1 MVTPRRIELRFR
13 AWGAR
18 VLGRYATSNHYGI
31 IQLYNQRIDSNTT
44 DEEIIKIRSAY
55 LSWKNDIIA
64 ILAEY
69 NLFFEDDKFCELF
82 SIDSMSGRLSFLD
95 EEVDIYQSA
104 DVYRKIIK
112 RMLNLIDHVSLLVV
126 WVVVPVPVL
135 LRLLQNV
142 AKKQEY

>member
-1 MVTPRRIELRFR
+1 MSLSFDEIAEAHR
-13 AWGAR
+13 AWEEMDERLNKLVGFNP
-18 VLGRYATSNHYGI
+18 ATSNHYGI

-104 DVYRKIIK
+104 DVYREIIK
-112 RMLNLIDHVSLLVV
+112 RMLNLIDHFQN
-126 WVVVPVPVL
+126 
-135 LRLLQNV
+135 RLKNRM
-142 AKKQEY
+142 KGQEK

>member
-1 MVTPRRIELRFR
+1 MSLSFDEIAEVHR
-13 AWGAR
+13 AWEEMDERLNKLIGFNP
-18 VLGRYATSNHYGI
+18 ATSNHYGI

-104 DVYRKIIK
+104 DVYREIIK
-112 RMLNLIDHVSLLVV
+112 RTLNLIDHFQN
-126 WVVVPVPVL
+126 
-135 LRLLQNV
+135 RLMNRM
-142 AKKQEY
+142 KGQEK

>member
-1 MVTPRRIELRFR
+1 MSLSFDEIAEVHR
-13 AWGAR
+13 AWEEMDERLNKLIGFNP
-18 VLGRYATSNHYGI
+18 ATSNHYGI

-112 RMLNLIDHVSLLVV
+112 RMLNLNDHFQN
-126 WVVVPVPVL
+126 
-135 LRLLQNV
+135 RLMNRM
-142 AKKQEY
+142 KGQEK

>member
-1 MVTPRRIELRFR
+1 MSLSFDEIAEVHR
-13 AWGAR
+13 AWEEMDERLNKLIGFNP
-18 VLGRYATSNHYGI
+18 ATSNHYGI

-69 NLFFEDDKFCELF
+69 NLFFKDDKFGELF

-112 RMLNLIDHVSLLVV
+112 RMLNLIDHFQN
-126 WVVVPVPVL
+126 
-135 LRLLQNV
+135 RLMNRMKGQD
-142 AKKQEY
+142 K

>member
-1 MVTPRRIELRFR
+1 MSLSFDEIAEAHR
-13 AWGAR
+13 AWEEMDKRLNKLVGFNP
-18 VLGRYATSNHYGI
+18 ATSNHYGI

-95 EEVDIYQSA
+95 EEFDIYQSA
-104 DVYRKIIK
+104 DVYREIIK
-112 RMLNLIDHVSLLVV
+112 RMLNLIDHFQN
-126 WVVVPVPVL
+126 
-135 LRLLQNV
+135 RLKNRM
-142 AKKQEY
+142 KGQEK

>member
-1 MVTPRRIELRFR
+1 MSLSFDEIAEAHR
-13 AWGAR
+13 AWEEMDERLNKLVGFNP
-18 VLGRYATSNHYGI
+18 ATSNHYGI

-69 NLFFEDDKFCELF
+69 NLIFEDDKFCELF

-104 DVYRKIIK
+104 DVYREIIK
-112 RMLNLIDHVSLLVV
+112 RMLNLIDHFQN
-126 WVVVPVPVL
+126 
-135 LRLLQNV
+135 RLKNRM
-142 AKKQEY
+142 KGQEK

>member
-1 MVTPRRIELRFR
+1 MSLSFDEIAEVHK
-13 AWGAR
+13 AWEEMDERLNKLIGFNP
-18 VLGRYATSNHYGI
+18 ATSNHYGI

-69 NLFFEDDKFCELF
+69 NLFFKDDKFGELF

-95 EEVDIYQSA
+95 EEIDIYQSA
-104 DVYRKIIK
+104 DVYREIIE
-112 RMLNLIDHVSLLVV
+112 RLLNLIDDFQN
-126 WVVVPVPVL
+126 
-135 LRLLQNV
+135 RLMNRM
-142 AKKQEY
+142 KGQEK

>member
-1 MVTPRRIELRFR
+1 MSLSFDEIAEVHR
-13 AWGAR
+13 AWEEMDERLNKLIGFNP
-18 VLGRYATSNHYGI
+18 ATSNHYGI

-82 SIDSMSGRLSFLD
+82 SIDSMSGRLYFLD

-112 RMLNLIDHVSLLVV
+112 RMLNLNDHFQN
-126 WVVVPVPVL
+126 
-135 LRLLQNV
+135 RLMNRMKGQD
-142 AKKQEY
+142 K

>member
-1 MVTPRRIELRFR
+1 MSLSFDEIAEAHR
-13 AWGAR
+13 AWEEMDERLNKLIGFNP
-18 VLGRYATSNHYGI
+18 ATSNHYGI

-112 RMLNLIDHVSLLVV
+112 RMLNLIDHFQN
-126 WVVVPVPVL
+126 
-135 LRLLQNV
+135 RLMNRMKGQD
-142 AKKQEY
+142 K

>member
-1 MVTPRRIELRFR
+1 MSLSFDEIAEVHR
-13 AWGAR
+13 AWEEMDERLNKLIGFNP
-18 VLGRYATSNHYGI
+18 ATSNHYGI

-82 SIDSMSGRLSFLD
+82 SIDSMSGRLYFLD

-112 RMLNLIDHVSLLVV
+112 RMLNLNDHFQN
-126 WVVVPVPVL
+126 
-135 LRLLQNV
+135 RLMNRM
-142 AKKQEY
+142 KGQEK

>member
-1 MVTPRRIELRFR
+1 MSLSFDEIAEVHR
-13 AWGAR
+13 AWEEMDERLNKLIGFNP
-18 VLGRYATSNHYGI
+18 ATSNHYGI

-69 NLFFEDDKFCELF
+69 NLFFKDDKFGELF
-82 SIDSMSGRLSFLD
+82 SIDSMSGRLYFLD

-112 RMLNLIDHVSLLVV
+112 RMLNLIDHFQN
-126 WVVVPVPVL
+126 
-135 LRLLQNV
+135 RLMNRMKGQD
-142 AKKQEY
+142 K

>member
-1 MVTPRRIELRFR
+1 MSLSFDEIAEVHK
-13 AWGAR
+13 AWEEMDERLNKLIGFNP
-18 VLGRYATSNHYGI
+18 ATSNHYGI

-69 NLFFEDDKFCELF
+69 NLFFKDDKFGELF

-95 EEVDIYQSA
+95 EEIDIYQSA
-104 DVYRKIIK
+104 DLYREIIE
-112 RMLNLIDHVSLLVV
+112 RLLNLIDDFQN
-126 WVVVPVPVL
+126 
-135 LRLLQNV
+135 RLMNRM
-142 AKKQEY
+142 KGQEK

>member
-1 MVTPRRIELRFR
+1 MSLSFDEIAEVYK
-13 AWGAR
+13 AWEEMDERLNKLIGFNP
-18 VLGRYATSNHYGI
+18 ATSNHYGI

-112 RMLNLIDHVSLLVV
+112 RMLNLIDHFQN
-126 WVVVPVPVL
+126 
-135 LRLLQNV
+135 RLMNRM
-142 AKKQEY
+142 KGQEK

>member
-1 MVTPRRIELRFR
+1 MSLSFDEIAEAHR
-13 AWGAR
+13 AWEEMDERLNKLVGFNP
-18 VLGRYATSNHYGI
+18 ATSNHYGI

-44 DEEIIKIRSAY
+44 DEEIIKIRSVY

-104 DVYRKIIK
+104 DVYREIIK
-112 RMLNLIDHVSLLVV
+112 RMLNLIDHFQN
-126 WVVVPVPVL
+126 
-135 LRLLQNV
+135 RLKNRM
-142 AKKQEY
+142 KGQEK

>member
-1 MVTPRRIELRFR
+1 MSLSFDEIAEVHR
-13 AWGAR
+13 AWEEMDERLNKLIGFNP
-18 VLGRYATSNHYGI
+18 ATSNHYGI

-69 NLFFEDDKFCELF
+69 NLFFKDDKFGELF

-112 RMLNLIDHVSLLVV
+112 RLLNLIDDFQN
-126 WVVVPVPVL
+126 
-135 LRLLQNV
+135 RLMNRM
-142 AKKQEY
+142 KGQEK

>member
-1 MVTPRRIELRFR
+1 MSLSFDEIAEVHR
-13 AWGAR
+13 AWEEMDERLNKLIGFNP
-18 VLGRYATSNHYGI
+18 ATSNHYGI

-55 LSWKNDIIA
+55 LRWKNDIIA

-69 NLFFEDDKFCELF
+69 NLFFENDKFCELF

-104 DVYRKIIK
+104 DVYREIIK
-112 RMLNLIDHVSLLVV
+112 RTLNLIDHFQN
-126 WVVVPVPVL
+126 
-135 LRLLQNV
+135 RLMNRM
-142 AKKQEY
+142 KGQEK

>member
-1 MVTPRRIELRFR
+1 MSLSFDEIAEVHR
-13 AWGAR
+13 AWEEMDERLNKLIGFNP
-18 VLGRYATSNHYGI
+18 ATSNHYGI

-104 DVYRKIIK
+104 DVYREIIK
-112 RMLNLIDHVSLLVV
+112 RMLNLIDHFQN
-126 WVVVPVPVL
+126 
-135 LRLLQNV
+135 RLMNRMKGQD
-142 AKKQEY
+142 K

>member
-1 MVTPRRIELRFR
+1 MSLSFDEIAEVHK
-13 AWGAR
+13 AWEEMDERLNKLIGFNP
-18 VLGRYATSNHYGI
+18 ATSNHYGI

-69 NLFFEDDKFCELF
+69 NLFFKDDKFGELF

-112 RMLNLIDHVSLLVV
+112 RMLNLIDHFQN
-126 WVVVPVPVL
+126 
-135 LRLLQNV
+135 RLMNRMKGQD
-142 AKKQEY
+142 K

>member
-1 MVTPRRIELRFR
+1 MSLSFDEIAEVHR
-13 AWGAR
+13 AWEEMDERLNKLIGFNP
-18 VLGRYATSNHYGI
+18 ATSNHYGI

-69 NLFFEDDKFCELF
+69 NLFFKDDKFGELF

-95 EEVDIYQSA
+95 EEIDIYQSA
-104 DVYRKIIK
+104 DVYREIIE
-112 RMLNLIDHVSLLVV
+112 RLLNLIDDFQN
-126 WVVVPVPVL
+126 
-135 LRLLQNV
+135 RLMNRM
-142 AKKQEY
+142 KGKEK

>member
-1 MVTPRRIELRFR
+1 MSLSFDEIAEVHR
-13 AWGAR
+13 AWEEMDERLNKLIGFNP
-18 VLGRYATSNHYGI
+18 ATSNHYGI

-69 NLFFEDDKFCELF
+69 NLFFKDDKFGELF

-95 EEVDIYQSA
+95 EEIDIYQSA
-104 DVYRKIIK
+104 DVYREIIE
-112 RMLNLIDHVSLLVV
+112 RLLNLIDDFQN
-126 WVVVPVPVL
+126 
-135 LRLLQNV
+135 RLMNRM
-142 AKKQEY
+142 KGQEK